1 MTIFTQRSN
10 QALEAFRLLGT
21 DPTVADAVE
30 ATIAKVVASFKA
42 GGKLLILGNGGS
54 AADAQ
59 HFAGELVGRFYFD
72 RAPLP
77 AISLSADTS
86 VITCVGN
93 DYSFDEIFSR
103 QVSALATDRDVVFG
117 ISTSGNSENVHRA
130 FIVAREAGAATVL
143 LTGAR
148 KGRIEAISDVVIA
161 VPSSDTP
168 RIQEMHLF
176 VEHFICE
183 NVEAQ
188 MFKAKVG

>member
-1 MTIFTQRSN
+1 MTAFAQRTD
-10 QALEAFRLLGT
+10 QVLDAFRKLSAG
-21 DPTVADAVE
+21 PASSAIE
-30 ATIAKVVASFKA
+30 STIAKVVTCFNA

-59 HFAGELVGRFYFD
+59 HFAGELIGRFYFD

-77 AISLSADTS
+77 AVALSTDTS
-86 VITCVGN
+86 VITCVAN
-93 DYSFDEIFSR
+93 DYSFDDIFSR
-103 QVSALATDRDVVFG
+103 QVRALATAQDIVFG
-117 ISTSGNSENVHRA
+117 ISTSGNSENVYRA
-130 FIVAREAGAATVL
+130 FVAAREARASTVL

-148 KGRIEAISDVVIA
+148 SGRIEGISDIVIA

-183 NVEAQ
+183 NVESQ
-188 MFKAKVG
+188 MFKGKSV

>member
-1 MTIFTQRSN
+1 MTIFNQRTQ
-10 QALEAFRLLGT
+10 QVIDAFRQLAAE
-21 DPTVADAVE
+21 PIAAAIE
-30 ATIAKVVASFKA
+30 ASVTKVVASFKA

-59 HFAGELVGRFYFD
+59 HFAGEMVGRFYFD

-77 AISLSADTS
+77 AIALSTDTS
-86 VITCVGN
+86 VITCVAN
-93 DYSFDEIFSR
+93 DYSFEDIFSR
-103 QVSALATDRDVVFG
+103 QVRALATDRDVVFG
-117 ISTSGNSENVHRA
+117 ISTSGNSENVYRA
-130 FIVAREAGAATVL
+130 FLAAREAGATTVL

-148 KGRIEAISDVVIA
+148 KGRIETISDVVIA

-183 NVEAQ
+183 NVEVQ
-188 MFKAKVG
+188 MFKANAG